1 MDSSQQNIPR
11 WRARAYEAR
20 WVLLCV
26 FLVLLFFL
34 VKGAITFFAT
44 SMAFLLIL
52 LVALFLPRRADMF
65 LPINDD
71 RQEIELLRQK
81 VAFRFA
87 NTLSDSTFIIDE
99 RGGVIH
105 ANETALNEINNAAI
119 GNPISFSL
127 RNPTLLSAIDEVQKT
142 GITKVIEIHQKSPSN
157 NWYNVS
163 ISMLKL
169 QAKKPS
175 SMVITLHNLSEQKRI
190 EAMRSD
196 FVANASHELRTP
208 LTSLIGF
215 VETMQGPAANDKKS
229 REKFL
234 NIMLAQ
240 AGRMSKLIDDL
251 LSLSRIEMRQHV
263 KPTEQVDIS
272 KKLKSVVEA
281 LQTQAKSAGVE
292 VVLNLPKEKV
302 IIRGDKQEL
311 FEMFENL
318 IDNAIK
324 YGAEG
329 KKIEVSLLLNK
340 EGEKFAYS
348 LIIQDYGVGIS
359 KQHVPRLTER
369 FYRVDAQNSRK
380 KKGTG
385 LGLAIV
391 KHILNRHG
399 GQLNITSKPNVGTKV
414 EVLLKK

>member
-11 WRARAYEAR
+11 WRTRAYEAR

-142 GITKVIEIHQKSPSN
+142 GITKVIEIHQKSPTN

-196 FVANASHELRTP
+196 FIANASHELRTP

-272 KKLKSVVEA
+272 KKLKSVVET

-292 VVLNLPKEKV
+292 VMLDLPKEKV

-324 YGAEG
+324 YGAGGE
-329 KKIEVSLLLNK
+329 KIEVSLLSKK

-359 KQHVPRLTER
+359 NQHVPRLTER
-369 FYRVDAQNSRK
+369 FYRVDPQNSRK